1 MMDPQKPGANFLQS
15 TPSHCHTSSRYQ
27 PVNLVSF
34 LADSLFLLVAHLGK
48 CVESSNLEIDSYFLE
63 SSILGVFRPTEP
75 CYVYSL
81 LVLQTKRGVSKPYI
95 FNFSPKNMSCGDRC
109 NVSHLHLGKTFWNPI
124 SGQRTTKE
132 KGQEEELWQKSSP
145 MNGDDKG
152 DKNIVF
158 FNEQSSLYPQRY
170 GLMV

>member
-27 PVNLVSF
+27 PVDLVSF
-34 LADSLFLLVAHLGK
+34 FAHLGK
-48 CVESSNLEIDSYFLE
+48 CAESSNLEIDSYFLE

-81 LVLQTKRGVSKPYI
+81 ICLQTKRGVSKPYI
-95 FNFSPKNMSCGDRC
+95 FNFSQKNMSCGDRC

-132 KGQEEELWQKSSP
+132 KGQEEERWQKSSP

-152 DKNIVF
+152 DKKYCLF
-158 FNEQSSLYPQRY
+158 Q
-170 GLMV
+170 